1 MINLEIPKKFKPLA
15 SQANQVAT
23 EVFRPISRKYD
34 AAEHA
39 YPKELDMLASLIDGM
54 NEGSDIGGA
63 GAAGV
68 RREANG
74 DDDGENRNGSNLST
88 VLGIIE
94 LCWGD
99 VGLLLSMPRQ
109 GLGNSAIASV
119 ATEEQLEHYGG
130 KWAAMA
136 ITEPEAGSDSA
147 AIRTTAELD
156 GDEYV
161 LNGEKIFVTSGDRAD
176 LIVVWATLDR
186 SKGRAAIKS
195 FIVERD
201 NPGLKL
207 DRLEHK
213 LGIRASD
220 TANFTLQDCRVPKE
234 ALLGDP
240 EVDGK
245 KGFAGAMQTFDNTRP
260 LVAAMAV
267 GVARAALEETRERL
281 AEAGRR
287 GRLRH
292 PRPLPARRRGALP
305 GDGGRLR
312 GGLAAD
318 PAGRLDGRQRQAQLA
333 AGLDGQGQGRPHL
346 RRRRPR
352 LRRALRQRR
361 LRRERAAREV
371 GPRREDP
378 RHLRGDP
385 ADPAADR
392 RPPAARQELA
402 ANCGNRRGSGC
413 PSPETVAAGA
423 ARLSVRRGTTRQ
435 ATRSPEGIGRGPPPI
450 FVRQTAGR
458 EPDRGLDGASP
469 ASRLG
474 IVAVDARGRTGG
486 TGTSAN

>member
-15 SQANQVAT
+15 SQANQVAS

-34 AAEHA
+34 EAEHA

-54 NEGSDIGGA
+54 NEGSDSGA

-68 RREANG
+68 RREKS
-74 DDDGENRNGSNLST
+74 DDGENRNGSNLST

-119 ATEEQLEHYGG
+119 ATEAQLEQYGG

-220 TANFTLQDCRVPKE
+220 TANFTLQNCRVPKE

-240 EVDGK
+240 EVK
-245 KGFAGAMQTFDNTRP
+245 EKGFAGVMETFDNTRP

-267 GVARAALEETRERL
+267 GVTRAALEETRAKL
-281 AEAGRR
+281 KEAGVKIDYDV
-287 GRLRH
+287 
-292 PRPLPARRRGALP
+292 PALSQH
-305 GDGGRLR
+305 
-312 GGLAAD
+312 AAAARFLEMEAD
-318 PAGRLDGRQRQAQLA
+318 YEASWLLTLQAAWMADNSKPNSLQASMAKAKAGRTCVEVTLGCVELCGSVGYGEDELLEKWARDAKILDIFEGTQQIQL
-333 AGLDGQGQGRPHL
+333 LI
-346 RRRRPR
+346 
-352 LRRALRQRR
+352 
-361 LRRERAAREV
+361 V
-371 GPRREDP
+371 
-378 RHLRGDP
+378 
-385 ADPAADR
+385 
-392 RPPAARQELA
+392 ARQLLGKSSSEL
-402 ANCGNRRGSGC
+402 R
-413 PSPETVAAGA
+413 
-423 ARLSVRRGTTRQ
+423 
-435 ATRSPEGIGRGPPPI
+435 
-450 FVRQTAGR
+450 
-458 EPDRGLDGASP
+458 
-469 ASRLG
+469 
-474 IVAVDARGRTGG
+474 
-486 TGTSAN
+486 

>member
-1 MINLEIPKKFKPLA
+1 MINLEIPKKYKPLV

-34 AAEHA
+34 EAEHT

-54 NEGSDIGGA
+54 NEGSDLGGA

-68 RREANG
+68 RRT
-74 DDDGENRNGSNLST
+74 DGADPSENRNGSNLST

-119 ATEEQLEHYGG
+119 ATQEQLDHYGG
-130 KWAAMA
+130 LWAAMA

-195 FIVERD
+195 FIVERG

-234 ALLGDP
+234 ALLGSADVNV
-240 EVDGK
+240 E

-267 GVARAALEETRERL
+267 GVTRAALEEARRHL
-281 AEAGRR
+281 HEAGVEIDYSA
-287 GRLRH
+287 
-292 PRPLPARRRGALP
+292 PALSQP
-305 GDGGRLR
+305 
-312 GGLAAD
+312 AAAARFLEMEAD
-318 PAGRLDGRQRQAQLA
+318 YEAAWLQTLHAAWMADNSKPNSLQASMAKAKAGRTAVDVTLGCVELCGSVGYAENELLEKWSRDAKILDIFEGTQQIQL
-333 AGLDGQGQGRPHL
+333 LI
-346 RRRRPR
+346 
-352 LRRALRQRR
+352 
-361 LRRERAAREV
+361 V
-371 GPRREDP
+371 
-378 RHLRGDP
+378 
-385 ADPAADR
+385 
-392 RPPAARQELA
+392 ARQLLGKSSAEL
-402 ANCGNRRGSGC
+402 R
-413 PSPETVAAGA
+413 
-423 ARLSVRRGTTRQ
+423 
-435 ATRSPEGIGRGPPPI
+435 
-450 FVRQTAGR
+450 
-458 EPDRGLDGASP
+458 
-469 ASRLG
+469 
-474 IVAVDARGRTGG
+474 
-486 TGTSAN
+486 